1 MERFFVVKGND
12 QGNRFEITADIVT
25 IGRGVTNRIQLRD
38 AEVSRRHAEI
48 RTVAGSRVLF
58 DRESSNGVYV
68 NGNKTAEHTL
78 INGDQIQIGR
88 TLLVYSFESPKPEGG
103 ENPAVDFSQ
112 EEREGPP
119 ESRIVHSYK
128 QDEAKDLFQIA
139 QPKAEP
145 SQSDTLQK
153 ARAYLNLIYHTT
165 LEVSQTLD
173 IDQLLSRIMELIFEW
188 IDIDRGCILLYNAE
202 GTVLVPKVSRGRSHK
217 LAGRLTIS
225 QALINYVTT
234 KKEGVLTYESADHS
248 EQKMAG
254 HGVREAICV
263 PMRGRY
269 GPVGVVYL
277 DIVAEENMIPSES
290 SSPISSLGIGPMP
303 VSDPVDGA
311 KEEENRP
318 AFGRMTVSPSKPKGA
333 HTLTEDH
340 LKLVLAVAHQAAL
353 AVEET
358 QYYLAMMQ
366 SERLAAVGQT
376 VAVLSHHIKNIL
388 QGIRG
393 GSFLIERGLSGHDE
407 AMVGK
412 GWKIVEKNQN
422 KISDLILDM
431 LTFSKERTPVFLKT
445 DINETVGDVVELMQ
459 GRSLDL
465 GIEVEFYPTPNIP
478 KFYSD
483 SEQIHRAVTNLVTN
497 AIDAVLTCGYP
508 KKPIDDIQASDQTA
522 TLALTDDTAEDPQGE
537 DKPKFG
543 RVNVHSSFDP
553 KARTITILVDDNGPG
568 IPIPLR
574 AELFRPFFSKNKSS
588 GTGLGLA
595 VTAKIIH
602 EHKGEITIA
611 DSPLGGA
618 RFIVELPFIDEK
630 PEEAD

>member
-1 MERFFVVKGND
+1 MERFFIVKGND
-12 QGNRFEITADIVT
+12 QGNRFEIAADIVT
-25 IGRGVTNRIQLRD
+25 IGRGVKNRIQLRD

-48 RTVAGSRVLF
+48 RTENGRRVLY
-58 DRESSNGVYV
+58 DMNSSNGLYV
-68 NGNKTAEHTL
+68 NGGKTTEHSLET
-78 INGDQIQIGR
+78 GDQIQIGR
-88 TLLVYSFESPKPEGG
+88 TLLLYSFEKPKSEDGG
-103 ENPAVDFSQ
+103 EPAVDFSV
-112 EEREGPP
+112 EEKGESP

-128 QDEAKDLFQIA
+128 QEEAKDLFQMA

-145 SQSDTLQK
+145 SQSETLQK

-188 IDIDRGCILLYNAE
+188 VEIDRGCILLYNDE
-202 GTVLVPKVSRGRSHK
+202 GTVLIPKVSRGRSRK

-225 QALINYVTT
+225 QSLVNYVTT
-234 KKEGVLTYESADHS
+234 KKEGVLTYESADLKDG
-248 EQKMAG
+248 EMTGQ
-254 HGVREAICV
+254 GVREAICV

-269 GPVGVVYL
+269 GPVGVIYL
-277 DIVAEENMIPSES
+277 DIVSEDITSQSES
-290 SSPISSLGIGPMP
+290 SSPISSLGVGPMP
-303 VSDPVDGA
+303 ISESAGDSDDGGQNYGPMA
-311 KEEENRP
+311 LSQQK
-318 AFGRMTVSPSKPKGA
+318 SKGT
-333 HTLTEDH
+333 HVLTEDH
-340 LKLVLAVAHQAAL
+340 LRLVLAVAHQAAL

-366 SERLAAVGQT
+366 SERMAAVGQT

-407 AMVGK
+407 TMVGK

-445 DINETVGDVVELMQ
+445 DINETLGDVVELMQ
-459 GRSLDL
+459 GRALDL
-465 GIEVEFYPTPNIP
+465 GIEVVFYPEPEIP
-478 KFYSD
+478 KFYCD

-497 AIDAVLTCGYP
+497 AIDAVLTCEHP
-508 KKPIDDIQASDQTA
+508 KKPIDGVEPASEKTA
-522 TLALTDDTAEDPQGE
+522 HARPSSDSESESESEA
-537 DKPKFG
+537 KPDYG
-543 RVNVHSSFDP
+543 RVNIHSAFNP
-553 KARTITILVDDNGPG
+553 ERRVVTILVDDNGPG
-568 IPIPLR
+568 IPLPLR

-618 RFIVELPFIDEK
+618 RFIIELPFLDEK
-630 PEEAD
+630 PEDID